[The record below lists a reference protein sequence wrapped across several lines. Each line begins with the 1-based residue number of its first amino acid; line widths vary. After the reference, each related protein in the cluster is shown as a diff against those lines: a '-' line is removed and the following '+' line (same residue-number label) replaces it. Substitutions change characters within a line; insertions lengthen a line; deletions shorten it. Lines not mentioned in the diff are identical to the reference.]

1 MAKAGFW
8 LRGAKGKLAGAVAQ
22 KGQNGTILREIV
34 TPKNPKTEKQIY
46 QRAVMATVMKAYSAG
61 KDIFDHSI
69 QGLERG
75 GKTQQYFIARNA
87 KLLRSNIASELA
99 QVQAGT
105 LQPTAAVNCAVAPKS
120 LYAVPGAYM
129 ISEGTYEQKCF
140 KWLDGDEFF
149 TNYPLPSA
157 AQDNRPDVGTGLWE
171 ISVKDMASD
180 LGLVEGDIF
189 TFVALVPGDSIVHNG
204 VDQSGNYSDVA
215 GTKQHN
221 CTFGYFRMQVK
232 SGVNSDTTVLQAES
246 EDKLGV
252 HLYDTEDNKFFE
264 VTGSSNPGIFDFDDG
279 DSLWPSKVD
288 KGSIGVIRS
297 RLDSDLRST
306 SFMYLRNGNSASS
319 YNPIFGI
326 TTPYILPT
334 WQKGAD
340 SLGTSELIL
349 ESDQQGGFVQ
359 A

>member
-46 QRAVMATVMKAYSAG
+46 QRAIMATVMKAYSAG

-75 GKTQQYFIARNA
+75 AKTQQYFIARNA
-87 KLLRSNIASELA
+87 KLLRSLISSELA
-99 QVQAGT
+99 QVHAGT
-105 LQPTAAVNCAVAPKS
+105 LQAAEAVNCAVAPKS

-129 ISEGTYEQKCF
+129 ISEGTYEQKAF
-140 KWLDGDEFF
+140 VFNNAFVETG
-149 TNYPLPSA
+149 PLPSA
-157 AQDNRPDVGTGLWE
+157 AQDNRPDIGTGLWE

-189 TFVALVPGDSIVHNG
+189 TFVAFVPGSSIVHNG
-204 VDQSGNYSDVA
+204 VDATGNYSNEA
-215 GTKQHN
+215 GTKQYN
-221 CTFGYFRMQVK
+221 CTFGYVRCLVK

-246 EDKLGV
+246 EDKLPYK
-252 HLYDTEDNKFFE
+252 LFDAEDNKFFE
-264 VTGSSNPGIFDFDDG
+264 ITGSVNSGLFNFDDG
-279 DSLWPSKVD
+279 DTLIPVGIE
-288 KGSIGVIRS
+288 KGSLGIIRS

-306 SFMYLRNGNSASS
+306 SFMKLWYEDGDDAA
-319 YNPIFGI
+319 FGI

-340 SLGTSELIL
+340 SLGTSEKIL
-349 ESDQQGGFVQ
+349 ESDTQGGF
-359 A
+359 ARA

>member
-61 KDIFDHSI
+61 KEIFDHSI

-87 KLLRSNIASELA
+87 KLLRSLLASELA
-99 QVQAGT
+99 QIQAGT
-105 LQPTAAVNCAVAPKS
+105 LVPEKAINCAVAPKS

-129 ISEGTYEQKCF
+129 ISEGTYEQKAF
-140 KWLDGDEFF
+140 SVSDGGVALHAERIIATFNEE
-149 TNYPLPSA
+149 THKYE
-157 AQDNRPDVGTGLWE
+157 V
-171 ISVKDMASD
+171 SVKDAASA

-189 TFVALVPGDSIVHNG
+189 TFVALVPGTSIVHNG

-215 GTKQHN
+215 GTKQFN
-221 CTFGYFRMQVK
+221 CSFGYVRLQVK
-232 SGVNSDTTVLQAES
+232 SGVNSDTTLIQVDS
-246 EDKLGV
+246 EDEIPSKISTAV
-252 HLYDTEDNKFFE
+252 DNKFFD
-264 VTGSSNPGIFDFDDG
+264 VTGESNRGILYFNGGSTIYPTQVDG
-279 DSLWPSKVD
+279 
-288 KGSIGVIRS
+288 GSIGVIRS

-306 SFMYLRNGNSASS
+306 SFMSIKNIDLESNAA
-319 YNPIFGI
+319 FGI

-340 SLGTSELIL
+340 SLGASELIL
-349 ESDQQGGFVQ
+349 ESDQQGV
-359 A
+359 

>member
-87 KLLRSNIASELA
+87 KLLRSLIASELA

-105 LQPTAAVNCAVAPKS
+105 LAAAEAINCAVAPKS

-129 ISEGTYEQKCF
+129 ISEGTYEQKAF
-140 KWLDGDEFF
+140 IFEDGFV
-149 TNYPLPSA
+149 TNNALPSA
-157 AQDNRPDVGTGLWE
+157 AQDNRPDVGTGKWE

-189 TFVALVPGDSIVHNG
+189 TFVALVPGTSIVHNG

-215 GTKQHN
+215 GTKQYN
-221 CTFGYFRMQVK
+221 CTFAYYRMQVK
-232 SGVNSDTTVLQAES
+232 SGVNSDTTVLQANTANE
-246 EDKLGV
+246 LGTF
-252 HLYDTEDNKFFE
+252 LMEAEDNKFFE
-264 VTGSSNPGIFDFDDG
+264 VTGSSNSTLFNFEDG
-279 DSLWPSKVD
+279 DYIVPSGIE
-288 KGSIGVIRS
+288 KGSLGIIRS

-306 SFMYLRNGNSASS
+306 SFMKLW
-319 YNPIFGI
+319 YNDGDEAEYGI

>member
-87 KLLRSNIASELA
+87 KLLRSLIASELT

-105 LQPTAAVNCAVAPKS
+105 LQATAAKNCAVAPKS
-120 LYAVPGAYM
+120 LYAVPGAFM
-129 ISEGTYEQKCF
+129 VSEGTYDQV
-140 KWLDGDEFF
+140 FF
-149 TNYPLPSA
+149 TLSNAQTGETTLSIPNA
-157 AQDNRPDVGTGLWE
+157 ASETETVAQYAQRTG
-171 ISVKDMASD
+171 
-180 LGLVEGDIF
+180 
-189 TFVALVPGDSIVHNG
+189 LVPGDIYTIVAFVIGANIVHNG
-204 VDQSGNYSDVA
+204 VDMRGQLSDEY
-215 GTKQHN
+215 GTKQYN
-221 CTFGYFRMQVK
+221 SVFAFIRAQVK
-232 SGVNSDTTVLQAES
+232 ADVLTSTAVVNTSALTQL
-246 EDKLGV
+246 
-252 HLYDTEDNKFFE
+252 FE
-264 VTGSSNPGIFDFDDG
+264 VTMENNPQINVGSSSTTKAIVSPFDEGATLSDPLLG
-279 DSLWPSKVD
+279 NN
-288 KGSIGVIRS
+288 GSVAIIRS
-297 RLDSDLRST
+297 RVDEDLRST
-306 SFMYLRNGNSASS
+306 SYMKLENGSTDAA
-319 YNPIFGI
+319 FGI

-349 ESDQQGGFVQ
+349 ESDQQGV
-359 A
+359 

>member
-87 KLLRSNIASELA
+87 KLLRSLIASELA

-105 LQPTAAVNCAVAPKS
+105 LQAAKAVNCAVAPKS

-129 ISEGTYEQKCF
+129 ISEGTYEQKAF
-140 KWLDGDEFF
+140 VWNDGAFAF
-149 TNYPLPSA
+149 NALPSA
-157 AQDNRPDVGTGLWE
+157 VQDSESGLFE
-171 ISVKDMASD
+171 VSVKDAAAD

-189 TFVALVPGDSIVHNG
+189 TFVALVPGSSIVHNG

-221 CTFGYFRMQVK
+221 CTFGYVRLQVK
-232 SGVNSDTTVLQAES
+232 SGVNSDTTVLQGES
-246 EDKLGV
+246 EDKLPGV
-252 HLYDTEDNKFFE
+252 LGEAEDNKFFE
-264 VTGSSNPGIFDFDDG
+264 VTGSTNPGIFDFDGG
-279 DSLWPSKVD
+279 DSIFPTYVEN
-288 KGSIGVIRS
+288 GSMGVIRS

-306 SFMYLRNGNSASS
+306 SFMELVNGTTAAA
-319 YNPIFGI
+319 YGI

-340 SLGTSELIL
+340 ALGTSEKIL
-349 ESDQQGGFVQ
+349 ESDTQGGFVQ